1 MRNESWSGERVVPPR
16 RQLAIVCSLT
26 VLLLCFAL
34 HAAAQGKAGD
44 LAGDSLEDLMNI
56 KVTSVSKNEQ
66 TLSRTAAA
74 VFVITQ
80 DDIRRSGA
88 NDIPDLLRM
97 VPGMDVAQIDASTWA
112 ISARGLNGRFSD
124 ELLVLVDGRT
134 VYTPTFGGV
143 FWDVLDVP
151 LQDIDRI
158 EVIRGPGG
166 SVWGANAVNGVINII
181 TKKSGDTPGVMLE
194 AGGGNA
200 GQAFGTLQYG
210 GAVKGTEFRVFGK
223 YLDDGPSPSPTGQ
236 DGADGWH
243 VLRGGFRS
251 DTTLSPRDTLTFE
264 GDLYSGREGLTT
276 AFQPINTQVSLSGGF
291 LQGIWNRT
299 YSPRSDMS
307 LQISYDQYERDDLLG
322 ERRKTFDLSFQDH
335 FRLSERHDF
344 TWGLEYRRSASNAP
358 GSFFVSFVPPAVT
371 AQLFSSFLQD
381 EIALLPDRL
390 YLTIGTKL
398 EDNHYTGFA
407 AMPSIRIAFIPS
419 ANRMIWAAVSK
430 VNRTPAETD
439 TALSV
444 NLGTLPSSG
453 RTPALLRLM
462 GNPYFQDE
470 ESIVYEAGFRTA
482 IAKHLTLDFS
492 AYYGD
497 YDSQQTT
504 EPATP
509 FFENSPPQLVVPLIY
524 ENLMHGEIH
533 GLEISAN
540 WKPAARW
547 TLSPGYAF
555 EQIHMHLAP
564 ASQDTTSVPE
574 AQGSS
579 PVHSAQLRSSIVLW
593 RNVSWDAS
601 AYFVDRLVDPTTP
614 SYTRVDT
621 QLSFP
626 LGERGVLSLVGQNLL
641 HEDHREFTESTGS
654 VISTLVKRSVY
665 AKLSWQF

>member
-1 MRNESWSGERVVPPR
+1 
-16 RQLAIVCSLT
+16 
-26 VLLLCFAL
+26 LLCFAVQV
-34 HAAAQGKAGD
+34 AAQERAAD
-44 LAGDSLEDLMNI
+44 LSSESLEDLMNI
-56 KVTSVSKNEQ
+56 KVTSVSKSEQ
-66 TLSRTAAA
+66 ALSRTAAA

-112 ISARGLNGRFSD
+112 ISARGLNGRFSN

-181 TKKSGDTPGVMLE
+181 TKRSGDTPGVMLE

-200 GQAFGTLQYG
+200 GQAFATLQYG
-210 GAVKGTEFRVFGK
+210 GGVKGTDFRVFGK
-223 YLDDGPSPSPTGQ
+223 YLNDGPSPSLTGR

-251 DTTLSPRDTLTFE
+251 DTTLSSKDTLTFE

-276 AFQPINTQVSLSGGF
+276 AFQPINTEVNLSGGF

-299 YSPRSDMS
+299 YSPRSDLS

-335 FRLSERHDF
+335 FRWSERHDL

-381 EIALLPDRL
+381 EIAILPDRL
-390 YLTIGTKL
+390 YLTVGTKL

-444 NLGTLPSSG
+444 NLGTLPSSRG
-453 RTPALLRLM
+453 TPAALRLT

-482 IAKHLTLDFS
+482 VAKRLNLDVS

-497 YDSQQTT
+497 YESQQTT
-504 EPATP
+504 EPAAP
-509 FFENSPPQLVVPLIY
+509 FFESSPPQIVAPLIY
-524 ENLMHGEIH
+524 KNLMHGEIH
-533 GLEISAN
+533 GLEIFAN
-540 WKPAARW
+540 WKPYTRW

-555 EQIHMHLAP
+555 EQVHMHLAP
-564 ASQDTTSVPE
+564 ASQDTTSVAE

-593 RNVSWDAS
+593 RNVNWDVS
-601 AYFVDRLVDPTTP
+601 AYFVDRLVDPATP

-641 HEDHREFTESTGS
+641 RDHHQEFTESSGS
-654 VISTLVKRSVY
+654 VLSTLVKRSMY